1 MKNISATL
9 AIVWRIAVPYFRS
22 EDKWAGRG
30 LLAAVVAME
39 LTLVAIDVLVN
50 QWQNRFYSA
59 LQNSDW
65 DKFVREIW
73 IFVALAS
80 TYIALAV
87 YKLYLNQWLQIRWRQ
102 WLTRHYLGEWLQS
115 ATHYRM
121 QLKGDA
127 ADNPDQRITED
138 VKNFVEQTLTIGL
151 GLLSSIVTLFS
162 FVIILWGLSN
172 AAPLRLFGT
181 DVMIPG
187 YLCWGAL
194 IYAIFGTAL
203 THWIGAP
210 LVNLNFEQQRYEA
223 DFRFNLVRVRENSEQ
238 IALLKGESAER
249 ARLLDRFGFVIA
261 NWYAIMS
268 RTKRLT
274 AFTASYQQAA
284 VIFPYVLVAPAFFAK
299 KIQLGDMMQTAS
311 AFSSVQGALSFFV
324 TAYRSLAEWRSIVA
338 RLDGFEMSVES
349 AANLP
354 THEPAIALKAAG
366 GSRNIEL
373 EQLCVNL
380 PNGTPLVAAD
390 AFAIRAPERVLVTGP
405 SGSGKSTLF
414 RAVAGIWPFGTGS
427 IFIPEKAKLMM
438 LPQRPYFPVGIL
450 HDAVVYPAAPGAFD
464 PAQVRDALIA
474 VGLPDLAERLEEDG
488 HWNRMLSLGEQQRLG
503 LARALLHMPDYLFLD
518 EATASLDE
526 PSEARLYR
534 LLVEKLPQA
543 TIVSIGHRSTLD
555 AFHTRKVALV
565 KDGAIHIVAKDGQP
579 ARAEPTAAR

>member
-9 AIVWRIAVPYFRS
+9 AIVWRIAAPYFRS

-65 DKFVREIW
+65 DNFVREIW

-238 IALLKGESAER
+238 IALLKGEGAER

-354 THEPAIALKAAG
+354 AHEPAIALKAAG

-380 PNGTPLVAAD
+380 PNGTPLVAAKG
-390 AFAIRAPERVLVTGP
+390 FAIQTSERVLVTGP

-414 RAVAGIWPFGTGS
+414 RAIAGVWPFGTGTVV
-427 IFIPEKAKLMM
+427 IPEKAKLMM
-438 LPQRPYFPVGIL
+438 LPQRPYFPVGML
-450 HDAVVYPAAPGAFD
+450 RDAVVYPAAPGAFA
-464 PAQVRDALIA
+464 PAQVRDALVA
-474 VGLPDLAERLEEDG
+474 VGLPGLAERLEEEC

-534 LLVEKLPQA
+534 LLAEKLPQA

-565 KDGAIHIVAKDGQP
+565 KDGTIHVLGGERA
-579 ARAEPTAAR
+579 AAEPSAAR

>member
-1 MKNISATL
+1 MNNIRATL
-9 AIVWRIAVPYFRS
+9 AIVWRIAAPYFRS

-39 LTLVAIDVLVN
+39 LALVAIDVLVN

-59 LQNSDW
+59 LQANDW
-65 DKFVREIW
+65 DAFVTQIW
-73 IFVALAS
+73 IFVGLAS

-102 WLTRHYLGEWLQS
+102 WLTRHYLGEWLGG

-181 DVMIPG
+181 DLMIPG

-238 IALLKGESAER
+238 IALLRGEGAER

-261 NWYAIMS
+261 NWYGIMS

-354 THEPAIALKAAG
+354 AHEPAIALEVAG
-366 GSRNIEL
+366 GRHIDL

-380 PNGTPLVAAD
+380 PNGTPLVAAK
-390 AFAIRAPERVLVTGP
+390 AFTIQSSERVLVTGP

-414 RAVAGIWPFGTGS
+414 RAIAGIWPFGTGTVV
-427 IFIPEKAKLMM
+427 IPAKAKLMM
-438 LPQRPYFPVGIL
+438 LPQRPYFPVGVL
-450 HDAVVYPAAPGAFD
+450 RDAVVYPAAPGAFEA
-464 PAQVRDALIA
+464 AQVRDALIA
-474 VGLPDLAERLEEDG
+474 VGLPDLSGRLEEDG

-503 LARALLHMPDYLFLD
+503 LARALLHAPDYLFLD

-534 LLVEKLPQA
+534 LLAEKLPQA

-555 AFHTRKVALV
+555 AFHTRKVALM
-565 KDGAIHIVAKDGQP
+565 KDGAIHVVGGERAV
-579 ARAEPTAAR
+579 AEPSVAR